1 MLINAAGLNVNVV
14 VASVVDVDVG
24 IVTFITCRL
33 SQLFRDQKLNN
44 FIIFQRRQ
52 ICSFFCKV
60 FEADVFS
67 ELEYF
72 SRFSQK
78 NMRRSFE

>member
-52 ICSFFCKV
+52 ICSFCKI
-60 FEADVFS
+60 FEADVFFRAGV
-67 ELEYF
+67 LITF
-72 SRFSQK
+72 
-78 NMRRSFE
+78 